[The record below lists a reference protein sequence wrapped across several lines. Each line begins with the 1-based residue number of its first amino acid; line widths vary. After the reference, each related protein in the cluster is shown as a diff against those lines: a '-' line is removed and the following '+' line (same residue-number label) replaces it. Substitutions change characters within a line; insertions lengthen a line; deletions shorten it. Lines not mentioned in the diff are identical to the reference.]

1 MTIQPAPVSKTVL
14 WTGRI
19 MSALPVLLFIFS
31 GAMKLVKPPPVVEGF
46 VHLGIPQKLALP
58 LGILELT
65 CTIIYLIPRTSVLG
79 AILLTGYLGGAIL
92 THLRVGE
99 PVFTHVILGVLIWSG
114 LFLRDPRLRSLIPFR
129 RPMLA

>member
-1 MTIQPAPVSKTVL
+1 
-14 WTGRI
+14 

-65 CTIIYLIPRTSVLG
+65 CTIIYLIPRTAVLG

-99 PVFTHVILGVLIWSG
+99 PVFTHVILGVLIWGG